1 MKIKFGVS
9 LFIFSFCILFICPS
23 CSRKNE
29 KEESK
34 SIITEKDNPYL
45 ELRNK
50 ALTVHPEDLN
60 ISLPDK
66 DIFVYGVVM
75 DWEINGTIV
84 TTVAYNTGDASMYFS
99 SGGGIIGGG
108 AHKNINAAAR
118 LFVEKAAATV
128 NLKST
133 ITEKMPL
140 PVKDY
145 VAFYVLSNKGIYA
158 EYEKLQN
165 LESHTSPLTALF
177 GEGNNLITELR
188 TINPE

>member
-9 LFIFSFCILFICPS
+9 LYTFAFCILFIFSS

-29 KEESK
+29 KGELQ
-34 SIITEKDNPYL
+34 SIIAEKDNPYL

-50 ALTVHPEDLN
+50 ALTLHPKDLN

-75 DWEINGTIV
+75 DWEIDGSIV
-84 TTVAYNTGDASMYFS
+84 TTVAYNTGDASMYLS
-99 SGGGIIGGG
+99 SGSGIIGGV

-118 LFVEKAAATV
+118 LFVEKAAATI
-128 NLKST
+128 NLNGA
-133 ITEKMPL
+133 IAEKMPL
-140 PVKDY
+140 PGKDY

-158 EYEKLQN
+158 EYEK
-165 LESHTSPLTALF
+165 
-177 GEGNNLITELR
+177 
-188 TINPE
+188 